1 MPAPWVSYWSL
12 LLSED
17 KSLASCTST
26 RMTGNLQL
34 GEKTACRSTWSEGA
48 AASKP
53 TSSGPHCGDRRRAC
67 GPARIIFTL
76 QYFDLLTHGLARL
89 SK

>member
-34 GEKTACRSTWSEGA
+34 SEKTACRSTWSEGA
-48 AASKP
+48 AASKRHSVHHIAEIAGALAVLLG
-53 TSSGPHCGDRRRAC
+53 SSCSISTC
-67 GPARIIFTL
+67 
-76 QYFDLLTHGLARL
+76 
-89 SK
+89 